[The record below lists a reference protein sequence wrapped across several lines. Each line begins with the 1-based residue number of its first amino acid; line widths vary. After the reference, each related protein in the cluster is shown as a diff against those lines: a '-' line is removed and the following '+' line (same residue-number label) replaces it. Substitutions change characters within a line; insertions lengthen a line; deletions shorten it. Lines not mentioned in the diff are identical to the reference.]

1 MAGCQQRFW
10 QACRGGRTFARP
22 AGHARPFTLRALRE
36 LLAHR
41 GFEVVDV
48 RDAPGVEPE
57 G

>member
-1 MAGCQQRFW
+1 MPRRA
-10 QACRGGRTFARP
+10 RTFAKP
-22 AGHARPFTLRALRE
+22 SGHIRPFTLRALRE